1 MLDSPRQGSGSS
13 EPQPQSTEGRAKEP
27 VGGRPVPDA
36 ILRRFSWDDL
46 RIVAAIGRTR
56 LPSAAAALLGLNIS
70 TVSRRLSRVEQAL
83 GVRLFDRRRT
93 GYVPTDQGEELI
105 ALGGRVELDIVTII
119 RRVSTHDQG
128 VTGTLRITTSDSLL
142 LHFFTPIIAAFKADN
157 PAIRIEVLV
166 GNSALNLARGE
177 SDVALRATKMPPE
190 NLFGCRIAAIAWA
203 PYGRRSN
210 FPAGPPPLDQLYQL
224 QWVSYA
230 AELSAL
236 KAFTHVETLVAPE
249 RIAYRVDSVASVG
262 AAISAGLGIGL
273 LPCMLG
279 DLVDDLVRVG
289 PILPELTD
297 DLWLLTHPDIRKAER
312 VRAFMAFC
320 AAATA
325 RQRAFI
331 EGQAPPLPV
340 AKPAA
345 T

>member
-1 MLDSPRQGSGSS
+1 MLDSPRQ
-13 EPQPQSTEGRAKEP
+13 EPDPSDPPRRSAESHAEDAG
-27 VGGRPVPDA
+27 GGRSLCDA
-36 ILRRFSWDDL
+36 MLRRFSWDDL
-46 RIVAAIGRTR
+46 RIVAAVGRTR

-70 TVSRRLSRVEQAL
+70 TVSRRLAQVEQTL
-83 GVRLFDRRRT
+83 GVRLFDRRRS
-93 GYVPTDQGEELI
+93 GYVPTDEGAELI
-105 ALGGRVELDIVTII
+105 ALGERVELDIVTVV
-119 RRVSTHDQG
+119 RRVSAHDQG

-142 LHFFTPIIAAFKADN
+142 LHFFTPIIAAFKAEN

-203 PYGRRSN
+203 PYGRRSD
-210 FPAGPPPLDQLYQL
+210 FAAGPPPPDRLYQQ

-236 KAFTHVETLVAPE
+236 KAFSHIESRVAPE

-262 AAISAGLGIGL
+262 AAIAAGLGIGL

-279 DLVDDLVRVG
+279 DLMDDLIRVG

-312 VRAFMAFC
+312 VQAFMAFC

-325 RQRAFI
+325 KRRAFI
-331 EGQAPPLPV
+331 EGQASPLP
-340 AKPAA
+340 AA
-345 T
+345 QG